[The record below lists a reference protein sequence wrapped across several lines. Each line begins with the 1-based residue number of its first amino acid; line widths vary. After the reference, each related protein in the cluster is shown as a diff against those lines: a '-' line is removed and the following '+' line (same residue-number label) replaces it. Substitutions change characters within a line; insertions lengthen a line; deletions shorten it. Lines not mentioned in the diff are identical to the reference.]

1 MKTTSNYLI
10 LLNISALLSLYFT
23 WEGPHNKIVASPS
36 LLQYLHKLHILSTH
50 TQAHIHTAADLAY
63 ADGVVYEA
71 LCEVEDSVGG

>member
-1 MKTTSNYLI
+1 MDKECKYV
-10 LLNISALLSLYFT
+10 NIFTLLSLCFT
-23 WEGPHNKIVASPS
+23 WEGQYNKIAASPS
-36 LLQYLHKLHILSTH
+36 PLQYLHKLHILSTP